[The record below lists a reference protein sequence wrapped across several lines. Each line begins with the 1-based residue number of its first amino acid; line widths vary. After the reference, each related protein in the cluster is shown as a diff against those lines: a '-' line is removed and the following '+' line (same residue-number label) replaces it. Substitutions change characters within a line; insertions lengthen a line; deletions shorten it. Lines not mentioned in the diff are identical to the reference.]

1 MISCRWPLQVVKA
14 RAPPLLPVGHDAA
27 HLSSRAAPP
36 LPTPPICSPST
47 RFSKPPSRSPQIKYR
62 PPPPFSPPIPAPAP
76 TLPKAGTPPVPLPVR
91 VSLHK
96 RTCARAPAS
105 VARQCGAGRH
115 LVLCAFWR
123 WFFLHNTSAGFQL
136 CFTFSC
142 PAGQSNISS
151 WSWVAFGFRRLA
163 VLSLCSW
170 SSDLGGINLETQS
183 LGRDEINKK
192 EERSSAAS
200 RRKLKIRG
208 FYLFFFKC
216 NVTFVIWM
224 RSS

>member
-1 MISCRWPLQVVKA
+1 MQRTCPPALLH
-14 RAPPLLPVGHDAA
+14 PFPLLPFA
-27 HLSSRAAPP
+27 
-36 LPTPPICSPST
+36 SPST

-62 PPPPFSPPIPAPAP
+62 PPPPFPPPIPAPARP
-76 TLPKAGTPPVPLPVR
+76 PLRCQERGTPPVPLPVR
-91 VSLHK
+91 VS
-96 RTCARAPAS
+96 TSAPARARPAS
-105 VARQCGAGRH
+105 VAQQGRAGRH
-115 LVLCAFWR
+115 LVLCVFWR
-123 WFFLHNTSAGFQL
+123 WFFLHNSSAGFQL

-200 RRKLKIRG
+200 RRR
-208 FYLFFFKC
+208 
-216 NVTFVIWM
+216 
-224 RSS
+224 REA